1 MWVYMGILCHAFKKN
16 DEWIMAWIFFG
27 MIIVCYIGLIN
38 LLCMGILNVCCL
50 APLYPM
56 GSNGCS
62 NSSRWGEFS
71 QSVRNKIVDF
81 NSHCIDGTQYI
92 QSQFLYKKQIMKYN
106 SRCILFLLI
115 FLLYIDYNLRFL
127 VFTQFLPIIEIQIT
141 TKKSRFKNLYTNLL

>member
-50 APLYPM
+50 APLYLM
-56 GSNGCS
+56 GCNGCWI
-62 NSSRWGEFS
+62 SSGWGKFW

-81 NSHCIDGTQYI
+81 NS
-92 QSQFLYKKQIMKYN
+92 
-106 SRCILFLLI
+106 RCIVAHNTFNLNFHIKNRLWTITHVAFYFYWNFFYILTTTWDSGFTLNFYLL
-115 FLLYIDYNLRFL
+115 LRF
-127 VFTQFLPIIEIQIT
+127 
-141 TKKSRFKNLYTNLL
+141 KSPHNNWD

>member
-38 LLCMGILNVCCL
+38 LLCMGMLNVCCL

-106 SRCILFLLI
+106 SRWIWLQSISMYTIL
-115 FLLYIDYNLRFL
+115 LRSGACTAVCNCKLQTMYGHRSVDFIM
-127 VFTQFLPIIEIQIT
+127 FW
-141 TKKSRFKNLYTNLL
+141 